1 MFTFL
6 KRVKNGTKPG
16 FMNGVESM
24 SVRVQL
30 GYLEAEKTIANI
42 FFDEWR

>member
-1 MFTFL
+1 
-6 KRVKNGTKPG
+6 
-16 FMNGVESM
+16 M